1 MQPAST
7 SAPAPIVIPGP
18 DGLPAAVPHLL
29 GFHPSRSLV
38 LLGIDRDSLRV
49 RVTLRFDLPEPVVD
63 PLDTADAWTST
74 FGALHQAGA
83 VRTIVLL
90 YPGPDE
96 DPWVAPWPHA
106 LPRGALVSAFAD
118 ELTDAGLRPIDAVC
132 VVGDRVRSYWCDSD
146 TCCPPEGRV
155 VPLSQSLAVEA
166 EMVGLGSA
174 PLESREAL
182 EAAHRPLPLDDPFVE
197 LMAQTLRARRD
208 RVHESDLDAVRSTLA
223 WLSGRARGLALFD
236 HDSVVDLVL
245 VCSRV
250 RSRDLLLRALT
261 VDAGAEARLEAREWL
276 LLAARSVPD
285 EYVAPVAS
293 VLAVCA
299 WLRGDGAAARVAVER
314 ALDVDPAY
322 SLAALLSAALDAGTP
337 PWTWQAMMADL
348 SEAEILAGSRD
359 RSEAVVADYLDVPD
373 EIDDPDSDLSDCE
386 RLDRRPAR
394 FDDDDDDVLDDV
406 LDDGLEDDLG

>member
-7 SAPAPIVIPGP
+7 SAPEPIVIPGP

-38 LLGIDRDSLRV
+38 LVGVEPDTLRV
-49 RVTLRFDLPEPVVD
+49 RVTLRFDLPDPVVD
-63 PLDTADAWTST
+63 PIHAADAWTST

-83 VRTIVLL
+83 VRTIVLV

-96 DPWVAPWPHA
+96 DPWLAPWPHA

-146 TCCPPEGRV
+146 TCCPPAGRT
-155 VPLSQSLAVEA
+155 VPLSASLAVEA

-182 EAAHRPLPLDDPFVE
+182 GATLDPLPLDDPLVE
-197 LMAQTLRARRD
+197 LLAQTLRARRD
-208 RVHESDLDAVRSTLA
+208 RVHESDLDAARTSLA
-223 WLSGRARGLALFD
+223 WLAGQSRGDVL
-236 HDSVVDLVL
+236 HDLDSFVDLVL

-261 VDAGAEARLEAREWL
+261 VDAGAEVRLAAREWL
-276 LLAARSVPD
+276 VEAVRSVPD

-299 WLRGDGAAARVAVER
+299 WMRGEGAAARVAVER
-314 ALDVDPAY
+314 ALEVDPAY
-322 SLAALLSAALDAGTP
+322 SLAGLLSAALDAGTP

-348 SEAEILAGSRD
+348 SEAEILAGGRD
-359 RSEAVVADYLDVPD
+359 RPEGLVADYLDVPD
-373 EIDDPDSDLSDCE
+373 EIDDPDNDLSDCE
-386 RLDRRPAR
+386 RLERYPSA
-394 FDDDDDDVLDDV
+394 FDDDDVLDD
-406 LDDGLEDDLG
+406 GLG

>member
-7 SAPAPIVIPGP
+7 SAPEPILIPGP
-18 DGLPAAVPHLL
+18 DSLPAAVPHLL

-38 LLGIDRDSLRV
+38 LVGFDPDTLRV
-49 RVTLRFDLPEPVVD
+49 QVTLRFDLPDPEVD
-63 PLDTADAWTST
+63 PLRAADAWTST
-74 FGALHQAGA
+74 FGALHRAGA
-83 VRTIVLL
+83 ARSIVLV

-118 ELTDAGLRPIDAVC
+118 ELTDAGLSPIDAVC

-146 TCCPPEGRV
+146 ICCPPEGRT
-155 VPLSQSLAVEA
+155 VPWSESLAVEA

-174 PLESREAL
+174 PLASREEL
-182 EAAHRPLPLDDPFVE
+182 AATLHPRPLDDPFVE
-197 LMAQTLRARRD
+197 LLAQTLPARRD
-208 RVHESDLDAVRSTLA
+208 RVHESDLDAARRSLA
-223 WLSGRARGLALFD
+223 WMAERTGGDVLLDL
-236 HDSVVDLVL
+236 DSFVDMVL
-245 VCSRV
+245 VCARV

-261 VDAGAEARLEAREWL
+261 VDAGPEARLAARVWL
-276 LLAARSVPD
+276 LEAVRSVPD

-299 WLRGDGAAARVAVER
+299 WLRGDGAAARVAVDR

-322 SLAALLSAALDAGTP
+322 SLAGLLSAALDAGTP

-348 SEAEILAGSRD
+348 SEAEILAGSHD
-359 RSEAVVADYLDVPD
+359 RSETLVADYLDVPD
-373 EIDDPDSDLSDCE
+373 EIDDPDNDLSDCE
-386 RLDRRPAR
+386 RLDRYPSA
-394 FDDDDDDVLDDV
+394 FDDDEDDVLDDDD
-406 LDDGLEDDLG
+406 LDDDLG